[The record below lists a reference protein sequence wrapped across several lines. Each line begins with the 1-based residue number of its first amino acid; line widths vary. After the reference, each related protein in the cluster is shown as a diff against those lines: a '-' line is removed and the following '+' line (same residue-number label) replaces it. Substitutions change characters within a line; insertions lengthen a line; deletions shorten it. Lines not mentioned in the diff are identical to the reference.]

1 MILASRQASR
11 THSYTISSQTLNP
24 HFRNTFFDQKKMVK
38 KETQEQTLH
47 FSAVPLSV
55 KHFFFFDIQP
65 KNYRTTL
72 YDHKLNPNLHSR
84 NTLFSH
90 VFNQKR
96 VLQEWRFKFER
107 FYAFLYDLIHF
118 YCDFRTLS
126 YGFELNSKFNHYIE
140 ILLI

>member
-55 KHFFFFDIQP
+55 KHFFFFLT
-65 KNYRTTL
+65 Y
-72 YDHKLNPNLHSR
+72 
-84 NTLFSH
+84 
-90 VFNQKR
+90 NQKTIG
-96 VLQEWRFKFER
+96 Q
-107 FYAFLYDLIHF
+107 LYMI
-118 YCDFRTLS
+118 TS
-126 YGFELNSKFNHYIE
+126 
-140 ILLI
+140 